1 MKRGPIMR
9 RYLRTWFIF
18 DFIATLPYT
27 WFIADRV
34 VDYWPDDDFDETAEI
49 GKGNVLKTILNSPYV
64 NSYLETD
71 RLVST
76 LADFDLAQ
84 TMRLLKLARFVRVIK
99 LNQIFKLR
107 KLVYRVS

>member
-1 MKRGPIMR
+1 MY

-18 DFIATLPYT
+18 DFIASIPYT
-27 WFIADRV
+27 WFIKDRD

-49 GKGNVLKTILNSPYV
+49 NKDQSTILAIHN
-64 NSYLETD
+64 LLDTD
-71 RLVST
+71 RLIST

-99 LNQIFKLR
+99 MNQVFKMR
-107 KLVYRVS
+107 KLIYRVSILKLNNFFTLV